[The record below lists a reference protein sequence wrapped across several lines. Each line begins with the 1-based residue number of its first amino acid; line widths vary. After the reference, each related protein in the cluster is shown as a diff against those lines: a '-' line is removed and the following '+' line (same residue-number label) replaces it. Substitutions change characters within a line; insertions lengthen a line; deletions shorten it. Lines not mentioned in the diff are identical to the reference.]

1 MELHHEASY
10 KADNGFKAGHSMA
23 LEMMLEIKLPRHNI
37 KADPHIDSRL
47 RTLKRHFMQ
56 SKRCWIS
63 QVVLVGIMKEILW
76 KAMQNSMLNGLR
88 VTHKQKG

>member
-37 KADPHIDSRL
+37 KADPHIDSRS
-47 RTLKRHFMQ
+47 RTLK
-56 SKRCWIS
+56 I
-63 QVVLVGIMKEILW
+63 V
-76 KAMQNSMLNGLR
+76 
-88 VTHKQKG
+88 